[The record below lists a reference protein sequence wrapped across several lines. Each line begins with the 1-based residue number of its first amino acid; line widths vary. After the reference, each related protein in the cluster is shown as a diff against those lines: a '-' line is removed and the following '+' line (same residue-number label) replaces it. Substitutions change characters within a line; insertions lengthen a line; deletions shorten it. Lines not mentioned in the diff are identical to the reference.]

1 MSAMAVANGGLRST
15 LNPNAPLFI
24 PAALQQVEDFSP
36 EWWNLVKTSTWFR
49 EHWISQHQDQGNF
62 DGEDEDDIANLLPDD
77 FDIGITEEMS
87 ILEAELEETIQEMEA
102 AEETALAS
110 LGKEKTGPEMDAAAI
125 IKNLSLKSP
134 KNGMAQPVLE
144 PAKYW
149 EKPAQCIIPKCSP
162 RRIIQQP
169 R

>member
-1 MSAMAVANGGLRST
+1 M
-15 LNPNAPLFI
+15 
-24 PAALQQVEDFSP
+24 
-36 EWWNLVKTSTWFR
+36 KTSTWFR

-110 LGKEKTGPEMDAAAI
+110 LGKEKTGVCSCP
-125 IKNLSLKSP
+125 KS
-134 KNGMAQPVLE
+134 NSYLE
-144 PAKYW
+144 LLL
-149 EKPAQCIIPKCSP
+149 QL
-162 RRIIQQP
+162 
-169 R
+169 